1 MLFGTRDFGLK
12 FDNEGSALMVI
23 RKGILTPVS
32 LLVALSIAL
41 TFMVNPVADAASKK
55 TLKLLW
61 SDEFNGKKGSQPSAK
76 TWTREIG
83 GGGWGNSERQ
93 FYTDKAA
100 NASMDGAGRLV
111 ITANR
116 ISNEYGDLIGD
127 VPGTEDILNRCSEC
141 QFTSARMKTARN
153 LSFQYGRIEA
163 RIKMPQGVG
172 TWPAFWMLGG
182 DLLDGVPWP
191 ECGEIDIMEF
201 RGDIPDRSTSAI
213 HGPTTPPGS
222 GLGAAFLSYDSLS
235 NGYHTYAI
243 EWKKNSL
250 TFIVDGRVTGTY
262 SSADTGSRGWVYNQK
277 FFMILN
283 LAMGGTYAGEYIDPM
298 VNQAQLHVD
307 YIRFYSVNGVGKV
320 FKG

>member
-1 MLFGTRDFGLK
+1 MAMRKVLLAPTSLF
-12 FDNEGSALMVI
+12 
-23 RKGILTPVS
+23 
-32 LLVALSIAL
+32 VALSIAL
-41 TFMVNPVADAASKK
+41 TFMVNPVADAATKK

-61 SDEFNGKKGSQPSAK
+61 SDEFNGKKGSLPSSK
-76 TWTREIG
+76 TWSREIG

-262 SSADTGSRGWVYNQK
+262 SSADTGTRGWVYNQK
-277 FFMILN
+277 FFLILN

-298 VNQAQLHVD
+298 LNQAQLHVD

-320 FKG
+320 FRG

>member
-1 MLFGTRDFGLK
+1 VVPASGLLAITVAMGLF
-12 FDNEGSALMVI
+12 
-23 RKGILTPVS
+23 
-32 LLVALSIAL
+32 
-41 TFMVNPVADAASKK
+41 VNPVADAASKK

-61 SDEFNGKKGSQPSAK
+61 SDEFNGKKGTLPSAK
-76 TWTREIG
+76 AWSREIG

-116 ISNEYGDLIGD
+116 ISNEYAEQIGE

-153 LSFQYGRIEA
+153 IGFMYGRIEA
-163 RIKMPQGVG
+163 RIKMPVGVG

-201 RGDIPDRSTSAI
+201 RGDIPDQSTSAI
-213 HGPTTPPGS
+213 HGPTTPQGS
-222 GLGAAFLSYDSLS
+222 GLGARFVSGPPLSD
-235 NGYHTYAI
+235 GYHTYAL

-262 SSADTGSRGWVYNQK
+262 TSADTGSRGWVYNQK
-277 FFMILN
+277 FFLILN
-283 LAMGGTYAGEYIDPM
+283 LAMGGTYAGEYIDPGL
-298 VNQAQLHVD
+298 NQAQLHVD

-320 FKG
+320 IKG

>member
-1 MLFGTRDFGLK
+1 MATRKVILAPTSLF
-12 FDNEGSALMVI
+12 
-23 RKGILTPVS
+23 
-32 LLVALSIAL
+32 VAVSIAL
-41 TFMVNPVADAASKK
+41 TFMVNPAADAATKK

-61 SDEFNGKKGSQPSAK
+61 SDEFNGKKGTLPSTK

-243 EWKKNSL
+243 EWKKNSI

-277 FFMILN
+277 FFLILN

-320 FKG
+320 FRG

>member
-1 MLFGTRDFGLK
+1 MAKNKAVL
-12 FDNEGSALMVI
+12 A
-23 RKGILTPVS
+23 PAS
-32 LLVALSIAL
+32 LLVALSVAL
-41 TFMVNPVADAASKK
+41 SLLVNPVADAATKK
-55 TLKLLW
+55 SLKLLW
-61 SDEFNGKKGSQPSAK
+61 SDEFNGKKGSLPSSKVWSA
-76 TWTREIG
+76 EIG

-93 FYTDKAA
+93 YYTNKSS
-100 NASMDGAGRLV
+100 NASMDGSGRLV
-111 ITANR
+111 ITADR
-116 ISNEYGDLIGD
+116 ISNEYAEQVGD

-141 QFTSARMKTARN
+141 QFTSARLKTARK

-163 RIKMPQGVG
+163 RIKLPQGVG

-201 RGDIPDRSTSAI
+201 RGDISDQSTSAI
-213 HGPTTPPGS
+213 HGPTTPKGS
-222 GLGAAFLSYDSLS
+222 GLGTRFLSFAPLS
-235 NGYHTYAI
+235 DDYHTFAI

-250 TFIVDGRVTGTY
+250 SFIVDGRVTGTF

-277 FFMILN
+277 FFLILN
-283 LAMGGTYAGEYIDPM
+283 LAMGGTYAGEFIDPSL
-298 VNQAQLHVD
+298 NQAQLSVD

>member
-1 MLFGTRDFGLK
+1 MITKKVILAPTSLF
-12 FDNEGSALMVI
+12 
-23 RKGILTPVS
+23 
-32 LLVALSIAL
+32 VALAVAL
-41 TFMVNPVADAASKK
+41 TLMVNPAADAATKK

-61 SDEFNGKKGSQPSAK
+61 SDEFNGKKGTLPSSK

-100 NASMDGAGRLV
+100 NASLDGAGRLV

-116 ISNEYGDLIGD
+116 ISNEYGDLIGE

-141 QFTSARMKTARN
+141 QFTSARMKTARK

-277 FFMILN
+277 FFLILN

-320 FKG
+320 FRG

>member
-1 MLFGTRDFGLK
+1 MATRKVLLAPTSLF
-12 FDNEGSALMVI
+12 
-23 RKGILTPVS
+23 
-32 LLVALSIAL
+32 VALSIAL
-41 TFMVNPVADAASKK
+41 TFMVNPAADAATKK

-61 SDEFNGKKGSQPSAK
+61 SDEFNGKKGTLPSSK

-262 SSADTGSRGWVYNQK
+262 SSADTGTRGWVYNQK
-277 FFMILN
+277 FFLILN

-298 VNQAQLHVD
+298 LNQAQLHVD

-320 FKG
+320 FRG

>member
-1 MLFGTRDFGLK
+1 MAKNKAVL
-12 FDNEGSALMVI
+12 A
-23 RKGILTPVS
+23 PAS
-32 LLVALSIAL
+32 LLVALSVTL
-41 TFMVNPVADAASKK
+41 SLLVNPVADAATKK
-55 TLKLLW
+55 SLKLLW
-61 SDEFNGKKGSQPSAK
+61 SDEFNDKKGTLPSSKVWSA
-76 TWTREIG
+76 EIG

-93 FYTDKAA
+93 YYTNKSS
-100 NASMDGAGRLV
+100 NASMDGSGRLV
-111 ITANR
+111 ITADR
-116 ISNEYGDLIGD
+116 ISNEYAEQVGE

-141 QFTSARMKTARN
+141 QFTSARLKTARK

-163 RIKMPQGVG
+163 RMKLPQGVG

-201 RGDIPDRSTSAI
+201 RGDISDQSTSAI
-213 HGPTTPPGS
+213 HGPTTPQGS
-222 GLGAAFLSYDSLS
+222 GLGTRFLSFAPLS
-235 NGYHTYAI
+235 DDYHTFAI

-250 TFIVDGRVTGTY
+250 SFIVDGRVTGTF

-277 FFMILN
+277 FFLILN
-283 LAMGGTYAGEYIDPM
+283 LAMGGTYAGEFIDPTL
-298 VNQAQLHVD
+298 NQAQLSVD

>member
-1 MLFGTRDFGLK
+1 
-12 FDNEGSALMVI
+12 
-23 RKGILTPVS
+23 
-32 LLVALSIAL
+32 
-41 TFMVNPVADAASKK
+41 
-55 TLKLLW
+55 
-61 SDEFNGKKGSQPSAK
+61 
-76 TWTREIG
+76 
-83 GGGWGNSERQ
+83 
-93 FYTDKAA
+93 
-100 NASMDGAGRLV
+100 MDGSGRLV

-116 ISNEYGDLIGD
+116 ISNEYAEQVGE

-141 QFTSARMKTARN
+141 QFTSARLKTARK

-201 RGDIPDRSTSAI
+201 RGDISDQSTSAI
-213 HGPTTPPGS
+213 HGPTTPQGS
-222 GLGAAFLSYDSLS
+222 GLGARFLNVSPLS
-235 NGYHTYAI
+235 DDFHTYAI

-250 TFIVDGRVTGTY
+250 TFIVDGRVTGTF

-277 FFMILN
+277 FFLILN
-283 LAMGGTYAGEYIDPM
+283 LAMGGTYAGEFIDPTL
-298 VNQAQLHVD
+298 NQAQLSVD

-320 FKG
+320 TKG

>member
-12 FDNEGSALMVI
+12 FDNEGSPLMATKKVI
-23 RKGILTPVS
+23 LAPTS
-32 LLVALSIAL
+32 LFVALSVVL
-41 TFMVNPVADAASKK
+41 TLMVNPVADAATKK

-61 SDEFNGKKGSQPSAK
+61 SDEFNGKKGTLPSSK

-116 ISNEYGDLIGD
+116 ISNDYGDLIGD

-163 RIKMPQGVG
+163 RIKMPQGIG

-262 SSADTGSRGWVYNQK
+262 SSADTGTRGWVYNQK
-277 FFMILN
+277 FFLILN

-298 VNQAQLHVD
+298 LNQAQLHVD

-320 FKG
+320 FRG

>member
-1 MLFGTRDFGLK
+1 MHK
-12 FDNEGSALMVI
+12 
-23 RKGILTPVS
+23 
-32 LLVALSIAL
+32 LLLSTLLIAL
-41 TFMVNPVADAASKK
+41 GVIGCVPEEKTGPDQTGSKV
-55 TLKLLW
+55 TIPKLGATSPTSYTNMKLVW
-61 SDEFNGKKGSQPSAK
+61 ADEFDGTALNSEFWSFETGNGSN
-76 TWTREIG
+76 
-83 GGGWGNSERQ
+83 GWGNNELQ
-93 FYTDKAA
+93 YYTD
-100 NASMDGAGRLV
+100 ASQNIKVEGGMLK
-111 ITANR
+111 ITA
-116 ISNEYGDLIGD
+116 IKESYMGSGY
-127 VPGTEDILNRCSEC
+127 
-141 QFTSARMKTARN
+141 TSARILTKGK
-153 LSFQYGRIEA
+153 FEQKYGRMEA

-213 HGPTTPPGS
+213 HGPTTPQGS

-243 EWKKNSL
+243 EWKKNSI

-277 FFMILN
+277 FFLILN